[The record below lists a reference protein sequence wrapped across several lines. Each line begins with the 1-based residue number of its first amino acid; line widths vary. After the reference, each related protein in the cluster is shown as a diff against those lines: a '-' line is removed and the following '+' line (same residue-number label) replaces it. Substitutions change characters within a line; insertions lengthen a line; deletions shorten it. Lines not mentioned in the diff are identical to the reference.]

1 MLGYKGLT
9 NPYHVLP
16 TARTKPNGSNKST
29 VRMLVRLPISTNVG
43 QPIDQLPN
51 CDQTLPGFTNPYRD
65 RVHGILFQIVHRP
78 IPFERWL
85 MALYGKAKQL
95 F

>member
-9 NPYHVLP
+9 NPYHVLT
-16 TARTKPNGSNKST
+16 TARTKPNGSSEST

-51 CDQTLPGFTNPYRD
+51 DYQTLPGFTILLTN

-78 IPFERWL
+78 IPFERWA